1 MRDKGTK
8 MHLYETVRDYKVS
21 QDYDLS
27 IQLLIVISAAHLIM
41 DAEDELDFSKVT
53 LGYLILS

>member
-1 MRDKGTK
+1 